1 MAFEEVVRRPVYR
14 QVAGQL
20 REAILDGTLEAGAP
34 LPAERELSE
43 RFGVSRT
50 TVREALRQLQA
61 QGLAVAAGP
70 TAPLR
75 VVAPEQLS
83 AGPVREALG
92 HLMRLGRV
100 PQGDLLELRCALE
113 CAAVEGA
120 AGRRPAPDL
129 TAPSAELEAMRAAE
143 HDLVA
148 YDAADV
154 RFHLA
159 LVTASGNEAIGL
171 VMLAVRDSIA
181 SYLLDALRA
190 VRDPPAT
197 TRRLT
202 AEHAAILEAVAARD
216 PERASALMRDH
227 VLSFYPGAL
236 R

>member
-1 MAFEEVVRRPVYR
+1 MAFEEVVRRPVYQ
-14 QVAGQL
+14 QVAEQL
-20 REAILDGTLEAGAP
+20 REAILDGTLAPGAP
-34 LPAERELSE
+34 LPAERELGE

-50 TVREALRQLQA
+50 SVREALRQLEA

-83 AGPVREALG
+83 AGPVRQALG

-100 PQGDLLELRCALE
+100 PQGDLIELRCALE
-113 CAAVEGA
+113 SAAVEGA
-120 AGRRPAPDL
+120 ARRRPAPDL
-129 TAPSAELEAMRAAE
+129 AAAAAELEVMRAAE
-143 HDLVA
+143 HDLLA
-148 YDAADV
+148 FEAADV

-159 LVTASGNEAIGL
+159 LVAASGNEAIGL

-181 SYLLDALRA
+181 AYLLDALRA
-190 VRDPPAT
+190 VRDTPAT

-216 PERASALMRDH
+216 PGPAAALMRDH
-227 VLSFYPGAL
+227 VLGFYPGAL